1 MTFPSIRLEG
11 AILSADLLDSIERGD
26 KNGQKA
32 RDFGL
37 DPTDKVKDEIAS
49 AWATAKALWTAYQA
63 KLSNLRE
70 GAAGTTETRNLFVIP
85 LLTVLGYAPELTE
98 AETLHGKS
106 YAISHRD
113 NTRDGLPIHIVGPFL
128 AEPGTNPDRSSLD
141 VRVKG
146 ITRLSPHALVQE
158 YINLTEHLYGI
169 VTNGHKFRL
178 LRDSSRLIKLSFL
191 EFDFE
196 RIFEEELF
204 ADFALFYRLLH
215 ASRMPANRDEAAQS
229 IIELYHQDALD
240 SGSRIREGLSEA
252 VKTVILSLADGF
264 LQHPHNKTLQDLA
277 ATDPHGKFPPL
288 LYQHLLRLVY
298 RLLFLMVVEERGLI
312 HDPGTDRRLREI
324 FAQGYALSRLRRLSE
339 KAHFVQA
346 RHHDAWLALRALFRL
361 VDESGSGKKLGISP
375 LGGDL
380 FDSRALGPLTDCHL
394 DNATLLGALRQ
405 LTLFTNPSTKQRMR
419 VNYGALNVEEFGSVY
434 QGLLEFEPRVTD
446 IDGKWHFSFA
456 IGDDRSKTGSHYS
469 PEELVQPLLKHSL
482 DHLLAEIR
490 EKHSRKASDSPISDT
505 DRRKAHE
512 ADILALKV
520 CDVACGSGHILLA
533 AARRIGVELALLRS
547 GDDQPSPS
555 ALREAVRD
563 AIRHCIY
570 GMDLN
575 PLAVE
580 LCKVALWLEAHVPGQ
595 PLSFLDHRIKC
606 GNAIVGLAHR
616 DELQRGIP
624 DEAFKTLPGDDK
636 DLAAALRKQNKDERK
651 GQTTL
656 HFAGRVKQDVEAL
669 DRAYRDFE
677 NLPDQDASDYYLR
690 RTSYA
695 KFQDDQR
702 LRALRQLA
710 DAQVAQFYIPKTLE
724 HRGHHVT
731 HDLYQKWINGLHPT
745 GQELAIAEQTA
756 KRKSFAH
763 WFIEFWDVVD
773 SGGFDLIVGNPPYLG
788 GTKLSGS
795 YGHAFGEWA
804 KWEYAPTGLS
814 DLAVYFLRRIY
825 EILRPGGFVALIT
838 TNSIKDG
845 DIRTDGLEQV
855 IKQGGNINFAAS
867 GIVWP
872 GVANLSVSLF
882 SLHKGNWQNKEC
894 ILDGRS
900 VPFIS
905 AFFEGYEDTGE
916 PLPLTKNKSIVFQGI
931 KFGGDGFLLSLAEA
945 AEMKEMDSRLN
956 EVIFPLSNGQ
966 EINSDPLQLPGREI
980 INFFDWSSERA
991 REYPSAFSRVERLV
1005 KPVRQED
1012 NRALYRERW
1021 WIFHENRPGLRRA
1034 LATISRCFVITA
1046 HTKYMTFS
1054 AFPVDRVFTHALN
1067 VLTSERWSDFA
1078 IVQSTLHEV
1087 WARKYSDALET
1098 RLRYS
1103 PTDCFVTFAF
1113 PNTPSCELTLATI
1126 GETYHEHR
1134 RVLMRDLWLGLTD
1147 LYNLFHAQDLQKG
1160 VKKLFEKRTAK
1171 SNWQTA
1177 EKVPAGHSPLTL
1189 YSTLEA
1195 AISGIEELRNLHRR
1209 LDQTVLAAYGWQQPG
1224 PDGPAIDLAHGF
1236 HDLDFLPE
1244 NDRTRYTLHPTA
1256 RRELL
1261 TRLLKLNHTRAAE
1274 EQNATL
1280 VQGKTTTT
1288 RKASRTP
1295 KLSSAQATELELG
1308 LDLFGNVSSIA
1319 PMAPAAELA
1328 SFAAAYPAT
1337 LADSFLCSLTL
1348 AMLEWEDSISS
1359 SDHLDALILVTDTDL
1374 CDTLLQPGLTPENK
1388 RLLASISK
1396 ESRMAKKD
1404 GLKWS
1409 NCIRYLQNRK
1419 GIILDNGNP
1428 RMVHKGP
1435 DFSAVQQSLPIV
1447 KSSIAALALEV
1458 TRKLNESRD
1467 RHGLTPIQ
1475 QAAFASFRKIH
1486 NEAYATI

>member
-49 AWATAKALWTAYQA
+49 AWATAKALWTAYQS

-196 RIFEEELF
+196 RIFQEELF

-264 LQHPHNKTLQDLA
+264 LQHPHNKALQDLA

-288 LYQHLLRLVY
+288 FYQHLLRLVY

-380 FDSRALGPLTDCHL
+380 FDSRALGPLTDCQL

-405 LTLFTNPSTKQRMR
+405 LTLFTNPATKQRMR

-490 EKHSRKASDSPISDT
+490 EKHSKKMGVSPISDT

-677 NLPDQDASDYYLR
+677 NLPDQDASDYYRR

-710 DAQVAQFYIPKTLE
+710 DVQVAQFYIPKTLE

-795 YGHAFGEWA
+795 YGHAFGEWV
-804 KWEYAPTGLS
+804 KWEYAPAGLS
-814 DLAVYFLRRIY
+814 DLVVYFLRRIY
-825 EILRPGGFVALIT
+825 DVLRPGGFVSLIT

-845 DIRTDGLEQV
+845 DIRSDGLEHL
-855 IKQGGNINFAAS
+855 IKQGGSINFAIS
-867 GIVWP
+867 GTMWP
-872 GVANLSVSLF
+872 GVANLYVSLF
-882 SLHKGNWQNKEC
+882 SLYKGKWDLKPC
-894 ILDGRS
+894 FLDGRQTS
-900 VPFIS
+900 FIS
-905 AFFEGYEDTGE
+905 SYFESYSDIGSPHPLSANQNLVFEG
-916 PLPLTKNKSIVFQGI
+916 S
-931 KFGGDGFLLSLAEA
+931 KFLGNGFLLEKSEAESMRA
-945 AEMKEMDSRLN
+945 RNPRLS
-956 EVIFPLSNGQ
+956 EVLFPVINGEELNNHPTQ
-966 EINSDPLQLPGREI
+966 EPGRTI
-980 INFFDWSSERA
+980 INFFDWPADKASEYGEAFA
-991 REYPSAFSRVERLV
+991 RVLELV
-1005 KPVRQED
+1005 KPVRDKD
-1012 NRALYRERW
+1012 NRAVRKEKWWQYAERAVGLYR
-1021 WIFHENRPGLRRA
+1021 GLIG
-1034 LATISRCFVITA
+1034 LNRCFVAAAT
-1046 HTKYMTFS
+1046 TKHLSFVALRTDFVYTQ
-1054 AFPVDRVFTHALN
+1054 ALKVFT
-1067 VLTSERWSDFA
+1067 TDKWSNFA
-1078 IVQSTLHEV
+1078 IAQSTVHDT
-1087 WARKYSDALET
+1087 WARKYSGALKKD
-1098 RLRYS
+1098 LRYS
-1103 PTDCFVTFAF
+1103 PRDCFLTFPF
-1113 PNTPSCELTLATI
+1113 PNEMESDPALSTI

-1134 RVLMRDLWLGLTD
+1134 QVLMRDLWLGLTD
-1147 LYNLFHAQDLQKG
+1147 LYNLFHAPDLEKG
-1160 VKKLFEKRTAK
+1160 VKKLFDNRSVK
-1171 SNWQTA
+1171 SNWQAA
-1177 EKVPAGHSPLTL
+1177 EKVPADHSPLSL
-1189 YSTLEA
+1189 YPTSEA
-1195 AISGIEELRNLHRR
+1195 AVSGIEELRNLHRR
-1209 LDQTVLAAYGWQQPG
+1209 LDQTVLAAYGWHHPG

-1280 VQGKTTTT
+1280 AAG
-1288 RKASRTP
+1288 KASPVRKTAKQSVIQLP
-1295 KLSSAQATELELG
+1295 TDD
-1308 LDLFGNVSSIA
+1308 LDLFR
-1319 PMAPAAELA
+1319 PAAVAKVPSTAGLIQPPKTRRPPLDSDTYFITLIPNLAKLSAEGIELSTLLGALDLLSDAQTRRTALGVANDPEAKEWAGKLTPGLGFA
-1328 SFAAAYPAT
+1328 SAVGALLSLLDDQTLIRKNGRLFLSSPAKAITNEWLSYDAHFACL
-1337 LADSFLCSLTL
+1337 LADHLPRREEKVLRDVFATK
-1348 AMLEWEDSISS
+1348 DS
-1359 SDHLDALILVTDTDL
+1359 
-1374 CDTLLQPGLTPENK
+1374 
-1388 RLLASISK
+1388 RLLRLF
-1396 ESRMAKKD
+1396 E
-1404 GLKWS
+1404 
-1409 NCIRYLQNRK
+1409 
-1419 GIILDNGNP
+1419 P
-1428 RMVHKGP
+1428 
-1435 DFSAVQQSLPIV
+1435 
-1447 KSSIAALALEV
+1447 AA
-1458 TRKLNESRD
+1458 
-1467 RHGLTPIQ
+1467 
-1475 QAAFASFRKIH
+1475 
-1486 NEAYATI
+1486 

>member
-49 AWATAKALWTAYQA
+49 AWATAKALWTAYQS
-63 KLSNLRE
+63 KLSNLRD

-128 AEPGTNPDRSSLD
+128 AELGTNPDRSSLD

-196 RIFEEELF
+196 RIFQEELF

-264 LQHPHNKTLQDLA
+264 LQHPHNKALQDLA
-277 ATDPHGKFPPL
+277 ATDPSGKFPPL
-288 LYQHLLRLVY
+288 FYQHLLRLVY

-405 LTLFTNPSTKQRMR
+405 LTLFTNPATKQRMR

-490 EKHSRKASDSPISDT
+490 EKHSKKMGVSPISDA

-563 AIRHCIY
+563 VIRHCIY

-656 HFAGRVKQDVEAL
+656 HFAGRVKEDVEAL
-669 DRAYRDFE
+669 DSAYRDFE
-677 NLPDQDASDYYLR
+677 NLPDQDASDYYRR

-710 DAQVAQFYIPKTLE
+710 DVQVAQFYIPKTLE

-795 YGHAFGEWA
+795 YGHAFGEWV
-804 KWEYAPTGLS
+804 KWEYAPAGLS
-814 DLAVYFLRRIY
+814 DLVVYFLRRIY
-825 EILRPGGFVALIT
+825 EILRPGGFVSFIT

-845 DIRTDGLEQV
+845 DVREDGLEQL
-855 IKQGGNINFAAS
+855 IKQ
-867 GIVWP
+867 
-872 GVANLSVSLF
+872 
-882 SLHKGNWQNKEC
+882 
-894 ILDGRS
+894 DG
-900 VPFIS
+900 
-905 AFFEGYEDTGE
+905 
-916 PLPLTKNKSIVFQGI
+916 SIVFANSGMRWPGEANLYVALLSIHKGSWHAQRELDGKITSQISAYLDDSDATTNPVSLQGNSDKLFAGFDI
-931 KFGGDGFLLSLAEA
+931 LGDGFLISHEEA
-945 AEMKEMDSRLN
+945 NKLITDDPANN
-956 EVIFPLSNGQ
+956 EVVLPSINGH
-966 EINSDPLQLPGREI
+966 EVNNDPEQMPARSV
-980 INFFDWSSERA
+980 INFVDRPIEQAQKFSAPFEVVAARVKPFRDKQNRA
-991 REYPSAFSRVERLV
+991 RNRELWWLYNE
-1005 KPVRQED
+1005 
-1012 NRALYRERW
+1012 NRA
-1021 WIFHENRPGLRRA
+1021 GLRRS
-1034 LATISRCFVITA
+1034 LIGLSRCFAAAAT
-1046 HTKYMTFS
+1046 TKHLCFS
-1054 AFPVDRVFTHALN
+1054 ALPTHYVFTHALKI
-1067 VLTSERWSDFA
+1067 LATDQWSEFA
-1078 IVQSTLHEV
+1078 VVQCTIHEI
-1087 WARKYSDALET
+1087 WARKYSGSLET

-1103 PTDCFVTFAF
+1103 PTDCFATFAF
-1113 PNTPSCELTLATI
+1113 PRDQESKPILSTI

-1147 LYNLFHAQDLQKG
+1147 LYNLFHAPDLNKG
-1160 VKKLFEKRTAK
+1160 VKKLFDKRTGK
-1171 SNWQTA
+1171 SSWQVA
-1177 EKVPAGHSPLTL
+1177 EKVPADHSPLTL
-1189 YSTLEA
+1189 YPTPEVA
-1195 AISGIEELRNLHRR
+1195 VSGIEELRNLHRR
-1209 LDQTVLAAYGWQQPG
+1209 LDQTVLAAYGWHHPG

-1280 VQGKTTTT
+1280 AAG
-1288 RKASRTP
+1288 KASPVRKTAKQSVIQLP
-1295 KLSSAQATELELG
+1295 TDD
-1308 LDLFGNVSSIA
+1308 LDLFR
-1319 PMAPAAELA
+1319 PAAVA
-1328 SFAAAYPAT
+1328 QVPSAAASIQWPKTRRPPLDSDTYFITLIPNLAKLSAEGIELSTLLGALDLLSDAQTRRTALGVANDPKAKEWAGKLTPGLGFASAVGAVLSLLDDQTLIRKNGRLFLSSPAKAIT
-1337 LADSFLCSLTL
+1337 NEWLSYDAHFACLLADHLPRREEKVLRDVFATK
-1348 AMLEWEDSISS
+1348 DS
-1359 SDHLDALILVTDTDL
+1359 
-1374 CDTLLQPGLTPENK
+1374 
-1388 RLLASISK
+1388 RLLRLF
-1396 ESRMAKKD
+1396 E
-1404 GLKWS
+1404 
-1409 NCIRYLQNRK
+1409 
-1419 GIILDNGNP
+1419 P
-1428 RMVHKGP
+1428 
-1435 DFSAVQQSLPIV
+1435 
-1447 KSSIAALALEV
+1447 AA
-1458 TRKLNESRD
+1458 
-1467 RHGLTPIQ
+1467 
-1475 QAAFASFRKIH
+1475 
-1486 NEAYATI
+1486 

>member
-49 AWATAKALWTAYQA
+49 GWATAKALWTAYQA

-128 AEPGTNPDRSSLD
+128 AEPSSNPDRSSLD

-196 RIFEEELF
+196 RIFQEELF
-204 ADFALFYRLLH
+204 ADFALFFRLLH
-215 ASRMPANRDEAAQS
+215 ASRMPVSRDEAAQS

-264 LQHPHNKTLQDLA
+264 LQHPHNKALQDLA

-324 FAQGYALSRLRRLSE
+324 YAQGYALSRLRRLSE

-346 RHHDAWLALRALFRL
+346 RHHDAWLALRALFHL

-405 LTLFTNPSTKQRMR
+405 LTLFTNPATKQRMR

-482 DHLLAEIR
+482 DHLLAAIR
-490 EKHSRKASDSPISDT
+490 EKHSSKNAGASPKSKA

-677 NLPDQDASDYYLR
+677 NLPDQDASDYYRR

-695 KFQDDQR
+695 KFQDDLR
-702 LRALRQLA
+702 LRNLRQLA

-724 HRGHHVT
+724 HRGHHIT

-788 GTKLSGS
+788 VKLLSGS
-795 YGHAFGEWA
+795 YGNTFCEWV

-814 DLAVYFLRRIY
+814 DLVVYFLRRIY
-825 EILRPGGFVALIT
+825 DILRPGGFVALIT

-845 DIRTDGLEQV
+845 DVRVDGLEQV
-855 IKQGGNINFAAS
+855 MKAEGNLVCVNR
-867 GIVWP
+867 GVRWP
-872 GVANLSVSLF
+872 GVANLYVALLSI
-882 SLHKGNWQNKEC
+882 HKGKWTNRPRF
-894 ILDGRS
+894 LDGRE
-900 VPFIS
+900 VTFIS
-905 AFFEGYEDTGE
+905 SLFEDYDDAGK
-916 PLPLTKNKSIVFQGI
+916 PLPLQSNAQQVYQGSIFL
-931 KFGGDGFLLSLAEA
+931 GDGFLMSDEESESL
-945 AEMKEMDSRLN
+945 KRRN
-956 EVIFPLSNGQ
+956 EKLKDVIFPALNGQ
-966 EINSDPLQLPGREI
+966 EVNSDPAQKPGRQI
-980 INFFDWSSERA
+980 INFFDWPLEKA
-991 REYPSAFSRVERLV
+991 EQYDEAFDRVKTLV
-1005 KPVRQED
+1005 KPVRD
-1012 NRALYRERW
+1012 TDKRAARRERW
-1021 WIFHENRPGLRRA
+1021 WQYAERATGLYNSVRPL
-1034 LATISRCFVITA
+1034 TSCFVTSW
-1046 HTKYMTFS
+1046 HTKYLCFS
-1054 AFPVDRVFTHALN
+1054 SFPSNMVFTNA
-1067 VLTSERWSDFA
+1067 VYVFA
-1078 IVQSTLHEV
+1078 TAEWNNFSIVQSTVHEI
-1087 WARKYSDALET
+1087 WARKYSGALET

-1103 PTDCFVTFAF
+1103 PSDCFLTFAF
-1113 PNTPSCELTLATI
+1113 PSNPGSEQALATI
-1126 GETYHEHR
+1126 GETYHAYR
-1134 RVLMRDLWLGLTD
+1134 RALMRDLWLGLTD
-1147 LYNLFHAQDLQKG
+1147 LYNLFHAPDLEKG
-1160 VKKLFEKRTAK
+1160 VKKLFEKRSTK
-1171 SNWQTA
+1171 SNWQAA
-1177 EKVPAGHSPLTL
+1177 EKVPADHSPLTL
-1189 YSTLEA
+1189 YPTPEA
-1195 AISGIEELRNLHRR
+1195 AVSGIEELRNLHRR
-1209 LDQTVLAAYGWQQPG
+1209 LDQTVLAAYGWHENS

-1280 VQGKTTTT
+1280 AAA
-1288 RKASRTP
+1288 KASSVR
-1295 KLSSAQATELELG
+1295 KSAKQSVIQLPTDD
-1308 LDLFGNVSSIA
+1308 LDLFR
-1319 PMAPAAELA
+1319 PAAVKHAPSQPRELA
-1328 SFAAAYPAT
+1328 LPTCKRVPLVPADTFLLVFVHEFLSRAGDQSTLRNLDGVFHLLRHRKAHNAEIASILGDVGEKWIKRFNDTLPNDEFIPFLKRLETQKWIEVDARTGTITKLPRFQDVPADEWRAFDIEAALSVLSSRPEV
-1337 LADSFLCSLTL
+1337 
-1348 AMLEWEDSISS
+1348 LE
-1359 SDHLDALILVTDTDL
+1359 LVTTTKD
-1374 CDTLLQPGLTPENK
+1374 
-1388 RLLASISK
+1388 ASRSTQ
-1396 ESRMAKKD
+1396 AF
-1404 GLKWS
+1404 
-1409 NCIRYLQNRK
+1409 
-1419 GIILDNGNP
+1419 GII
-1428 RMVHKGP
+1428 KT
-1435 DFSAVQQSLPIV
+1435 A
-1447 KSSIAALALEV
+1447 
-1458 TRKLNESRD
+1458 
-1467 RHGLTPIQ
+1467 
-1475 QAAFASFRKIH
+1475 
-1486 NEAYATI
+1486 